1 LFTLAF
7 SSRASKQLKKL
18 DNAVRVIEKIQIL
31 REECQPYLKEGMC
44 RGATQTN
51 NTSFLGWMIVY
62 LIIAVGVFSIV
73 NHIIHQHRMIEH
85 Q

>member
-1 LFTLAF
+1 MKYL
-7 SSRASKQLKKL
+7 
-18 DNAVRVIEKIQIL
+18 IIL
-31 REECQPYLKEGMC
+31 LLLLPVVAADCCSEIRDGDISEECQPYLKEGMC